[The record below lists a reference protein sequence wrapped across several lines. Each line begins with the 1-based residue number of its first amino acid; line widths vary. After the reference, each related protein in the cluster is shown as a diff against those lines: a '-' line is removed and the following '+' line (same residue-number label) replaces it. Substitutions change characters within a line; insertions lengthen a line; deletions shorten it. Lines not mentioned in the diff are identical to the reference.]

1 MQNATTIEPKK
12 NEASAPTPDYDAIK
26 AKQNAVW
33 SAGDY
38 AIVGSTLQIVGEQL
52 CAALDARPGAKFLD
66 VAAGNGNVTLAAARR
81 WCDVTST
88 DYVPALLDS
97 GRRRAEANG
106 MSIEYKVADAEDL
119 PFEDGSYDYVAS
131 SFGVMFTP
139 NQAKAASEMARVCR
153 KGGRI
158 GLANWTPGS
167 FIGEVFKLVGRFVP
181 PPAGLNSPALWGTE
195 ERLQEFFGDIATNIR
210 IEKKMYDF
218 RYKSVDH
225 FVDIFS
231 TYYGPT
237 LKVLEALDEEKRAQF
252 TAELRDLLDSWN
264 EATDGT
270 LTIPSEY
277 LEVVVEL

>member
-1 MQNATTIEPKK
+1 MQNVKMKESKMNQTTGQ
-12 NEASAPTPDYDAIK
+12 TPDYDAIK

-52 CAALDARPGAKFLD
+52 CAALDATPNAKFLD
-66 VAAGNGNVTLAAARR
+66 VAAGNGNVTIAAARR

-88 DYVPALLDS
+88 DYVPALLES
-97 GRRRAEANG
+97 GRRRADANG
-106 MSIEYKVADAEDL
+106 MSINYKVADAENL
-119 PFEDGSYDYVAS
+119 PFEDGSYDFVAS

-139 NQAKAASEMARVCR
+139 NQAKSASEMARVCR
-153 KGGRI
+153 KGGKI
-158 GLANWTPGS
+158 GLANWTPES
-167 FIGEVFKLVGRFVP
+167 FIGDVFKLVGRFVP
-181 PPAGLNSPALWGTE
+181 PPAGLSSPALWGTE
-195 ERLQEFFGDIATNIR
+195 DRLQEFFGGIAENIR
-210 IEKKMYDF
+210 IEKKIFDF

-225 FVDIFS
+225 FIDVFS

-237 LKVLEALDEEKRAQF
+237 LKVLEALDEAGRARF
-252 TAELRDLLDSWN
+252 TGELRDLLGSWN

-270 LTIPSEY
+270 LSIPSEY